1 MPTAVPTLAEAK
13 DWLNVIGHTGDD
25 AKITLAIAAAA
36 NEFKA
41 ATGVDPAVNGTSE
54 MKVALL
60 ERVGNLYGFRGDDMS
75 GPSTWFVDTIRR
87 MHNQNGVS

>member
-25 AKITLAIAAAA
+25 AKITLAIDAAA

-41 ATGVDPAVNGTSE
+41 ATGVD
-54 MKVALL
+54 
-60 ERVGNLYGFRGDDMS
+60 RR
-75 GPSTWFVDTIRR
+75 STARAK
-87 MHNQNGVS
+87 